1 MSLVLIPSNMIRQL
15 NFSVPLKA
23 CLGKDTENN
32 SAAMASPIINSS
44 RTNLKYF
51 FGTLMYAGLRCGPQN
66 LEAD

>member
-32 SAAMASPIINSS
+32 SAAMASPITNTS

-51 FGTLMYAGLRCGPQN
+51 LGT
-66 LEAD
+66 